1 MEESVLRDQIKGG
14 IESAFDSIFKE
25 LYAPLSGYAV
35 KYLKDLDQSEEVVQ
49 DVFCNLW
56 EKRQKINITTSLSSY
71 LYTSVRNRCL
81 NEIRRQKNTT
91 IQSNHGIEEIADNDT
106 RIEEIELD
114 QRIEQAIQDLPEM
127 SRKVFEMSR
136 SDGMKYKEIAD
147 KLGVSIKAVEANMS
161 RALKKLRNDL
171 KDYIISLI
179 IFFLM

>member
-1 MEESVLRDQIKGG
+1 MEDSVLFNQLKEGF
-14 IESAFDSIFKE
+14 ESAFESVFKE

-35 KYLKDLDQSEEVVQ
+35 KYLKDLDLSEEVVQ

-56 EKRQKINITTSLSSY
+56 EKRQAITITTSLSAY

-91 IQSNHGIEEIADNDT
+91 NQIHREFEEIADNDT

-114 QRIEQAIQDLPEM
+114 QRIEQAIQELPEM

-136 SDGMKYKEIAD
+136 IQGMKYKEIAD
-147 KLGVSIKAVEANMS
+147 KLEVSVKAVEANMS

-171 KDYIISLI
+171 KDYVISLI
-179 IFFLM
+179 VFFFM